1 MPNAGRGLVRH
12 KYRTEEWDPAFREYL
27 KSLDAKKPVVMC
39 GDLNVAHHEIGKPKF
54 FYFVDT
60 PYTRHSQLCVS
71 MLYLLLR
78 CLLDVYYC

>member
-39 GDLNVAHHEIGKPKF
+39 GDLNVAHQEIGKLKILF
-54 FYFVDT
+54 ILWTHDTLNFVFLC
-60 PYTRHSQLCVS
+60 YTYCF
-71 MLYLLLR
+71 
-78 CLLDVYYC
+78 DVYLVYITVN